1 MAATIQQ
8 HKTNN
13 TTKVQ
18 PLNITLAPVYHQSS
32 DISVW
37 KRALNNFLSLQNPNR
52 TLLYDLIDDI
62 TLDGQIEATWSK
74 RVDAINST
82 PLIFS
87 RDGKQDD
94 DINRLLSCPDMSNLI
109 KDIHST
115 VAYGY
120 TLIQIQDI
128 TYSDSEEN
136 YHIIYDVINRKHVH
150 PERGFECV
158 SVEQNQATKDILY
171 KQPPFSDYMLY
182 MGNPYDKGLLFKAAQ
197 YVIYKRGGFGDWA
210 QFAEMFGMPF
220 REMTYDEYDEATRI
234 KMENLL
240 REWGAAAF
248 LLHPKGSELTLH
260 PASNA
265 GNSPFAELIAFCD
278 ASISKCI
285 LGNTL
290 TTEQG
295 STGTQALGS
304 VHMQVEEQKHT
315 ADKQFILSV
324 LNSQFR
330 SVLSRFGFN
339 LKGGSIFF
347 ASPEK
352 DWQQLQTKY
361 FVLSGLSS
369 MIPIADDY
377 LYEEFDIPKPDNYE
391 ELKEEKKQE
400 KQALQQA
407 QQQDNSKDDNNNQK
421 QNNALPDVDFFV

>member
-8 HKTNN
+8 HKTNT

-52 TLLYDLIDDI
+52 VALYDLIEDI

-74 RVDAINST
+74 RVDAIRST

-87 RDGKQDD
+87 KDGKQDEQ
-94 DINRLLSCPDMSNLI
+94 INKLLSCSDMLNLV

-120 TLIQIQDI
+120 TLIQVQDI
-128 TYSDSEEN
+128 TYNDSEEN

-158 SVEQNQATKDILY
+158 SIEQNQATKDILY
-171 KQPPFSDYMLY
+171 KQPPFSDYMMY
-182 MGNPYDKGLLFKAAQ
+182 MGDATDKGLLFKAAQ

-240 REWGAAAF
+240 REWGAAAY

-295 STGTQALGS
+295 NTGTQALGS
-304 VHMQVEEQKHT
+304 VHLQVEEQKHE

-324 LNSQFR
+324 LNTQFR
-330 SVLSRFGFN
+330 SILTRFGFN
-339 LKGGSIFF
+339 VKGGNIFF

-352 DWQQLQTKY
+352 DWQQLQAKWN
-361 FVLSGLSS
+361 VLSGLSTL
-369 MIPIADDY
+369 IPISDDY
-377 LYEEFDIPKPDNYE
+377 LYEEFDIPKPDNYN
-391 ELKEEKKQE
+391 ELKEEKKAE
-400 KQALQQA
+400 KQAQQP
-407 QQQDNSKDDNNNQK
+407 QDNKDDK
-421 QNNALPDVDFFV
+421 DSKTQNNSLPDIDFFV